1 MADAIV
7 NFKQST
13 EYKCDKLGYLSA
25 PVGKVRTLDEMCLG
39 KKGGKG
45 EVVTVTCHMYWPI
58 EGLGQN
64 LLNKLFLS
72 FISCRLCFAFAHV

>member
-45 EVVTVTCHMYWPI
+45 EVVAVTCHMYWLI